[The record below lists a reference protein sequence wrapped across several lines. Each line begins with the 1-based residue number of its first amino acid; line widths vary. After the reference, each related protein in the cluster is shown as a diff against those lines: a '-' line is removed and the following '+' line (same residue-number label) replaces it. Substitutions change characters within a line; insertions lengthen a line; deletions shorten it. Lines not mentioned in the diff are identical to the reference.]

1 MDSEEEWRGRQ
12 NKMLLNPWFEREN
25 GMFFVQPNTARCCLS
40 LIKGTHRELGDKVE
54 VTYPSH
60 SCLLSTCI

>member
-1 MDSEEEWRGRQ
+1 
-12 NKMLLNPWFEREN
+12 MLPYPWVEREN

-40 LIKGTHRELGDKVE
+40 LIRGTRRELRDKVE